1 MIALEVYAE
10 SPRLDLYV
18 PPYVPEDTSVG
29 LDVLVANPYGGNV
42 AWIVGSSSTGLG
54 LRMTLSLSE
63 GSLGAS
69 YMQVCYTGTLVH

>member
-1 MIALEVYAE
+1 ML
-10 SPRLDLYV
+10 LDGRSRDWKQADGV
-18 PPYVPEDTSVG
+18 I
-29 LDVLVANPYGGNV
+29 ANPYGGNV
-42 AWIVGSSSTGLG
+42 ADLGPDIAWIVGSSSTGLG